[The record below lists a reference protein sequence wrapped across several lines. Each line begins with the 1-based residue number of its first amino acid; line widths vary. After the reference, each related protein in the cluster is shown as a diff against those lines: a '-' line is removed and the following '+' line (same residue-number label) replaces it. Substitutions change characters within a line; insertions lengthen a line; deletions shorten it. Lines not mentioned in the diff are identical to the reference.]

1 MKWCVCVGEYA
12 LGLPTVKPGE
22 GEEMVKKRKD
32 KPWHLKVTWT
42 LSIVML
48 LLIFGFFY
56 QSFQEVRKIAPVQVA
71 VELMSGSA
79 TQANSEETEPD

>member
-1 MKWCVCVGEYA
+1 MA
-12 LGLPTVKPGE
+12 
-22 GEEMVKKRKD
+22 KKRKD
-32 KPWHLKVTWT
+32 KPWHLNVTWT

-71 VELMSGSA
+71 VERMSGSA
-79 TQANSEETEPD
+79 ERGNTDATDPD

>member
-1 MKWCVCVGEYA
+1 MA
-12 LGLPTVKPGE
+12 R
-22 GEEMVKKRKD
+22 KKKD

-56 QSFQEVRKIAPVQVA
+56 QSFEEMLDIAPVQVA
-71 VELMSGSA
+71 VERI
-79 TQANSEETEPD
+79 SEPVKQPDPDVTRQDRN

>member
-1 MKWCVCVGEYA
+1 MAGKI
-12 LGLPTVKPGE
+12 
-22 GEEMVKKRKD
+22 KRKD

-56 QSFQEVRKIAPVQVA
+56 QSFEEVKNMAPVQVA
-71 VELMSGSA
+71 VERIGNSVQEGS
-79 TQANSEETEPD
+79 ETNQRDQE